1 MGKVRFKQ
9 QLDQKFQLRQVS
21 LQIIYNDD
29 NILIKSE
36 NATRP
41 LLSELKNE
49 LVYDGYAESGEVE
62 EGCIHLYEADVWPC
76 NDSLKETLLAKL
88 DSMNYEV
95 TFRP

>member
-62 EGCIHLYEADVWPC
+62 EGCIHLYEQMYGCVMTASKKPSSQNWIV
-76 NDSLKETLLAKL
+76 
-88 DSMNYEV
+88 
-95 TFRP
+95 

>member
-9 QLDQKFQLRQVS
+9 QLDQKFQLRQVF

-29 NILIKSE
+29 NILINSE

-62 EGCIHLYEADVWPC
+62 EGCIRLYGVDVWLC
-76 NDSLKETLLAKL
+76 SDSLEETIRAKL
-88 DSMNYEV
+88 ESMNYEV
-95 TFRP
+95 TIRP